1 MQINQQLVRFNRVLT
16 KEVNKKV
23 IKTLSVHKLLFSEHK
38 LSINQV
44 KITLKL
50 TEK

>member
-16 KEVNKKV
+16 EKIHKKA
-23 IKTLSVHKLLFSEHK
+23 LRLLVCERK
-38 LSINQV
+38 PSINRV

>member
-1 MQINQQLVRFNRVLT
+1 MQINQHLVSLNRVLT
-16 KEVNKKV
+16 EEINKKV
-23 IKTLSVHKLLFSEHK
+23 LNVLSVRKLLFSESK
-38 LSINQV
+38 PSINRV

>member
-1 MQINQQLVRFNRVLT
+1 MQINQQLVKFNQVLT
-16 KEVNKKV
+16 EEINKKV
-23 IKTLSVHKLLFSEHK
+23 LETLSEHK

-50 TEK
+50 TKK